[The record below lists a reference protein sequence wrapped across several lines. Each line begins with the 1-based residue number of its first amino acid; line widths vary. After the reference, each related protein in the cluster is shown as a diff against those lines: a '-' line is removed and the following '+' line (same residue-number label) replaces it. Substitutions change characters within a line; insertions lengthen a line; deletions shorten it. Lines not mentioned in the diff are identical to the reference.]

1 MPRSAAV
8 TPWFLLVFGLAA
20 AGAPAHAQAYD
31 GVSGVEL
38 TAGTDRCIQHEA
50 REGAPIA
57 GQARVLRPAAQPAEC
72 VRTVAVTVPAVH
84 IGIDR
89 SYE

>member
-1 MPRSAAV
+1 MV
-8 TPWFLLVFGLAA
+8 TGTVGEQSIGLRL
-20 AGAPAHAQAYD
+20 
-31 GVSGVEL
+31 GV
-38 TAGTDRCIQHEA
+38 
-50 REGAPIA
+50 
-57 GQARVLRPAAQPAEC
+57 

>member
-1 MPRSAAV
+1 MLRRIL
-8 TPWFLLVFGLAA
+8 TLLALLTGLAA

-38 TAGTDRCIQHEA
+38 
-50 REGAPIA
+50 IA
-57 GQARVLRPAAQPAEC
+57 GQARVLRPAGQPAEC
-72 VRTVAVTVPAVH
+72 VPTVAVTVPAVH

>member
-1 MPRSAAV
+1 MLRRIL
-8 TPWFLLVFGLAA
+8 TLLALLTGLAA

-72 VRTVAVTVPAVH
+72 VPTVAVMIPAVH